1 MSKINCA
8 LIGSGNIGTDL
19 MYKLQRSEILNP
31 LWMVGIDPES
41 DGLKKAK
48 DAASKCDSSTLAKVG
63 KVGLGLAVVAGAA
76 YAGYWYG
83 SQEPNDTTTIE
94 YK

>member
-1 MSKINCA
+1 MAENTTEKTTMEKTI
-8 LIGSGNIGTDL
+8 
-19 MYKLQRSEILNP
+19 E
-31 LWMVGIDPES
+31 E
-41 DGLKKAK
+41 LKAQLAKAK
-48 DAASKCDSSTLAKVG
+48 EAASKCDSSTLAKVG
-63 KVGLGLAVVAGAA
+63 KVGLGVVVITGAA

>member
-1 MSKINCA
+1 MAENTTEKTTTETMKETIEN
-8 LIGSGNIGTDL
+8 
-19 MYKLQRSEILNP
+19 
-31 LWMVGIDPES
+31 
-41 DGLKKAK
+41 LKAQLEAAK
-48 DAASKCDSSTLAKVG
+48 DAAKKCDSSTLAKVG
-63 KVGLGLAVVAGAA
+63 KIGLGMAVVAGAA

>member
-1 MSKINCA
+1 MAENTTNKTENTKTENTSTMAKTINELEA
-8 LIGSGNIGTDL
+8 
-19 MYKLQRSEILNP
+19 KLRA
-31 LWMVGIDPES
+31 
-41 DGLKKAK
+41 AK
-48 DAASKCDSSTLAKVG
+48 DAAGKCNSSTLAKVG